1 MNQAMNEATNE
12 NNASSIGDMLRA
24 NPLGAAMVG
33 AGLLWLFAGAKTSEA
48 MLGAARAVGVD
59 EIPAT
64 ATRAARTAMDA
75 ATQGASAVSEMAGE
89 AQKRVGAMAGDAAD
103 MMRGGRGGA
112 LAAWT
117 ATRENVGRMIE
128 AQPLLLALGGLAI
141 GAAIAAAAPTT
152 DVERRALGDTADELK
167 RRATDF
173 VGEQTERASDAI
185 SNAATAARDALS
197 EQGGAL
203 SGKAQDAARETGKG
217 AGLI

>member
-1 MNQAMNEATNE
+1 MNEATNE
-12 NNASSIGDMLRA
+12 NDVGSIGDMLRA

-48 MLGAARAVGVD
+48 AIGAARAVGVD
-59 EIPAT
+59 ELPAT
-64 ATRAARTAMDA
+64 ATRAARAAMDA
-75 ATQGASAVSEMAGE
+75 ATQGASTVSEMAGE

-117 ATRENVGRMIE
+117 ATRENLGRMIE
-128 AQPLLLALGGLAI
+128 AQPLLLALGGLAV

-152 DVERRALGDTADELK
+152 DIERRTLGDTADDLT

-173 VGEQTERASDAI
+173 VGEQAEHARDAI
-185 SNAATAARDALS
+185 SNAASAARDALN
-197 EQGGAL
+197 EQGLAPDAL
-203 SGKAQDAARETGKG
+203 ADKARDVAREAGKG